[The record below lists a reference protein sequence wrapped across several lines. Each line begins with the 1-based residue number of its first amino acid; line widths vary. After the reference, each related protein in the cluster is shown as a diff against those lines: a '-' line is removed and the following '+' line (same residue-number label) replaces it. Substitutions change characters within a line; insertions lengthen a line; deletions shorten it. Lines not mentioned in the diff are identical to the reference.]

1 MATLTEDA
9 EALCSIARKTGK
21 TLMTPCGLNHFHY
34 MESAADQLQCEVLV
48 QSSTSPY
55 KCLLP

>member
-1 MATLTEDA
+1 MEKPMATLTEDA

-34 MESAADQLQCEVLV
+34 MESAADQVAM
-48 QSSTSPY
+48 
-55 KCLLP
+55 